1 MANAT
6 QIGRKNGKA
15 SKGAVD
21 GVNPPASIPAV
32 ALAAATVVALSSP
45 APETAG
51 KEEGKAPTADKV
63 LSTVTT
69 NAPPAP
75 EAQGAEQT
83 EEKPEGKEDQEERE
97 KAAAAAEI
105 RLNRLGSA
113 LGERFRAKFEKD
125 SEWMI
130 ATGKRCAEYLVLAE
144 AFMNARQAMDNLAT
158 RILIISGENVRAEI
172 TRCLQIYYASE
183 HFGAERFKKLP
194 ITGQK
199 AFGSCMEGTE
209 ELPQGSRNKYAMKVS
224 LRERA
229 EALFPVCAGE
239 VKLPPALVPVF
250 GDQITKKTGCLTG
263 AAISALVSTMKEG
276 RDPLT
281 PASKEEKGKEENKG
295 ATAGSKEETKAPAG
309 ENRPVEEEEEEEEE
323 EEVSAEGPSATNK
336 RPEGP
341 GGFKLDV
348 KPEIAAAS
356 VVQGLLTHD
365 NPNAILYAVG
375 RAKEIRPEM
384 LEFLIAG
391 MAEHGRFD
399 ELRRMA
405 QFIGKELQIANWL
418 AANPGKNRVEA
429 LEIYQREGRL
439 TTSKAA

>member
-6 QIGRKNGKA
+6 RIERKNGKA

-45 APETAG
+45 APETVG
-51 KEEGKAPTADKV
+51 KEESKAPTADKV

-75 EAQGAEQT
+75 EAQGTEQT

-105 RLNRLGSA
+105 RLNKLGSA
-113 LGERFRAKFEKD
+113 LGERFRAKYEKD

-276 RDPLT
+276 KDPLT
-281 PASKEEKGKEENKG
+281 PASKEV
-295 ATAGSKEETKAPAG
+295 TKAPAG
-309 ENRPVEEEEEEEEE
+309 ENRPEVTKAPAGENRPEVEEEEE